1 MNVYIDHKALTYDL
15 IQSSSLAS
23 LMKDLFHGLRDEGNI
38 HLRINDWINIS
49 LSTKDAEDQPL
60 IPIRPYQTLLILD
73 SIDLLRTLPK
83 VRGSLKLSFLVI
95 TPLMLFLGRV
105 ANSQEI
111 GRNCQAHKVVQR
123 VAE

>member
-1 MNVYIDHKALTYDL
+1 MLFIDHKALTYDL

-60 IPIRPYQTLLILD
+60 RPIRPYQTLLILD
-73 SIDLLRTLPK
+73 TIELLRTLPK
-83 VRGSLKLSFLVI
+83 VRVHFETSIFGKTHFDS
-95 TPLMLFLGRV
+95 TLGRV
-105 ANSQEI
+105 TDSEKI
-111 GRNCQAHKVVQR
+111 S
-123 VAE
+123 

>member
-83 VRGSLKLSFLVI
+83 VRGSPKLSFFGNNTFDVTLGCI
-95 TPLMLFLGRV
+95 TD
-105 ANSQEI
+105 SQEI

-123 VAE
+123 IAE